1 MYHNLR
7 RKLWINIINHPV
19 AEKYLQHENHLKNE
33 IQIYIVILVKAKS
46 KLMENEKRLEN
57 LLSHTFHRS
66 KITESILKR
75 K

>member
-33 IQIYIVILVKAKS
+33 TQIFSDFGENRVKVDGK
-46 KLMENEKRLEN
+46 
-57 LLSHTFHRS
+57 
-66 KITESILKR
+66 
-75 K
+75 